1 MAARAIGKIIAM
13 TLAKT
18 IPGHL
23 AAPGKLSD
31 THELIRVQTIEIML
45 IWSCEL
51 GLSNLGVRMTYTKR
65 NDVDL
70 GNGKYGWLSRGV
82 VALDPEDHC
91 CLLARCG
98 GWEERWYGSLD
109 PPDWPTWAR
118 KAKNM
123 GTFSC

>member
-31 THELIRVQTIEIML
+31 THELIRVQTIEMML

-51 GLSNLGVRMTYTKR
+51 GLLNVGVRITYTKGD
-65 NDVDL
+65 NVDL
-70 GNGKYGWLSRGV
+70 GNRKYSWLARNV
-82 VALDPEDHC
+82 VTLDPEDH
-91 CLLARCG
+91 
-98 GWEERWYGSLD
+98 
-109 PPDWPTWAR
+109 
-118 KAKNM
+118 
-123 GTFSC
+123 